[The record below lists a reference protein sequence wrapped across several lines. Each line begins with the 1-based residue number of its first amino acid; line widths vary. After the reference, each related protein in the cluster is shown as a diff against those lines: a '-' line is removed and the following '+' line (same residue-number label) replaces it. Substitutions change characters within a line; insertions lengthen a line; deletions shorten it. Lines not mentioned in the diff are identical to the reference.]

1 MLLQKMLIQKVN
13 ESYAHQNLCVL
24 LARLIT
30 KMVFTMIILDVFNK
44 LINKNR
50 EFLNITSKNYDKNGK
65 HHLLLWK
72 KIFLPLM
79 N

>member
-24 LARLIT
+24 FARLIT

-50 EFLNITSKNYDKNGK
+50 EFLNITSKNCDKNGK
-65 HHLLLWK
+65 HYLLLWK
-72 KIFLPLM
+72 KMFLPLM